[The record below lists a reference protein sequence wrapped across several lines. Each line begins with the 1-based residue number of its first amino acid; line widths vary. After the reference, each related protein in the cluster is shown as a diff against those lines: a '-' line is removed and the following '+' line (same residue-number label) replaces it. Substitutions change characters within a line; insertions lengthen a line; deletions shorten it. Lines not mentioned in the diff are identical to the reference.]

1 MKEKKTINKI
11 NIENRKARFDYEF
24 IDTYTAGM
32 VLRGCEVKSIRNGD
46 VNMSDSYCVFENDE
60 LYLKNMHISPYKD
73 SGFAYKDYESKRDR
87 KLLLT
92 RHELRKLHQS
102 VKTKGLTIIPVRL
115 YSNEKGLMKIVVALA
130 KGKHNYD
137 KSKAIKERD
146 LDREM
151 KNL

>member
-24 IDTYTAGM
+24 INTYTVGM
-32 VLRGCEVKSIRNGD
+32 VLQGCEVKSIRNGD

-73 SGFAYKDYESKRDR
+73 SGFAYTDYEPKRDR

-102 VKTKGLTIIPVRL
+102 VKMKGLTIVPVRL
-115 YSNEKGLMKIVVALA
+115 YSTEKGLMKIVIALA
-130 KGKHNYD
+130 KGKHSYD
-137 KSKAIKERD
+137 KSKSIKERD